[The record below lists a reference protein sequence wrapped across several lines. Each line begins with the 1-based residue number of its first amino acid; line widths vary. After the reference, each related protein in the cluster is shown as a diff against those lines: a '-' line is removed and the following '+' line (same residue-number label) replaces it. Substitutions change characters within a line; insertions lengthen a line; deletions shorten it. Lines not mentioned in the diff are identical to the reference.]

1 MNQIEADIKILF
13 DYLESHEFNA
23 EINIYSDLKS
33 AEKGIVSNN
42 KVATLKK
49 LCWENPLK
57 ISGEIIER
65 VRNLVKIP
73 VDPRYESPWDVA
85 LSAYLLVLQSID
97 YNLALLAANIV
108 SKAPQTWWADKISN
122 RLLTEERL
130 SINSAYDIKE
140 LNRSTSSLY
149 DSSASHSLIFLDI
162 TPNLEGRKLFKA
174 KVNPRPK
181 LYTGLMSTNNPCRN
195 RRGPDNHQYII
206 KTYDSVSEC
215 EEICQ

>member
-42 KVATLKK
+42 KVVALKK
-49 LCWENPLK
+49 LCWEDPHK
-57 ISGEIIER
+57 ISGKIVER

-108 SKAPQTWWADKISN
+108 SKAPHTWWAGKISN
-122 RLLTEERL
+122 RLLTGERL
-130 SINSAYDIKE
+130 SINSTSSIKE
-140 LNRSTSSLY
+140 LNRSTSSFY
-149 DSSASHSLIFLDI
+149 DSSASHILIFPDI
-162 TPNLEGRKLFKA
+162 TVNLEVRKLFKA

-181 LYTGLMSTNNPCRN
+181 LYTGLMSTNNPWQN
-195 RRGPDNHQYII
+195 RRGPDNHQYSI
-206 KTYDSVSEC
+206 KTYDSVSDS